1 VKSGNLKTDLPF
13 WLALIRAPGLGAVQA
28 ARLVQQFGEPR
39 ALFEASTATWKAAG
53 IPFALHAGLRAP
65 DWDGVAQDLRWLAG
79 ERRHLVTWNDPR
91 YPAVL
96 REIVQAPVALFCQ
109 GDPALLARAQLAIV
123 GARSA
128 TPQGRDTAEGFAAE
142 LTRRGLLVTSGLAQ
156 GIDGAAHRG
165 ALAAGG
171 ATVAVCATGL
181 DRVYPARHRELA
193 HEITAH
199 GVMVSEFPP
208 GTPPL
213 ADHFPR
219 RNRLISGL
227 ALGVLVVE
235 AAPQSGSLITAR
247 FALEQGR
254 EVFAI
259 PGSIHSPLSKGVHQ
273 LIRQGAKL
281 TASVGDIL
289 EELAPLAGEQIRF
302 EAPPAAAA
310 PELEPTEQRVLDA
323 LGFDATPFDSLIE
336 RLALPVESLS
346 SALLALELR
355 GCIAAAPGG
364 AYQRLGTDADF
375 RRKSGSV
382 PIF

>member
-1 VKSGNLKTDLPF
+1 VKSGDLRTDLHY
-13 WLALIRAPGLGAVQA
+13 WLALTRAPGVGPALA
-28 ARLVQQFGEPR
+28 ARLLRQFGEPR
-39 ALFEASTATWKAAG
+39 SLFDAGSASWKAAG
-53 IPFALHAGLRAP
+53 IPVALHGGLREP
-65 DWDGVAQDLRWLAG
+65 DWAGVEQDLRWLSG
-79 ERRHLVTWNDPR
+79 ERRQLVTWNDAR
-91 YPAVL
+91 YPAPL
-96 REIVQAPVALFCQ
+96 REIVHAPPALFCQ
-109 GDPALLARAQLAIV
+109 GDPQWLARPQLAIV

-128 TPQGRDTAEGFAAE
+128 TPQGLETAHAFAAE

-165 ALAAGG
+165 ALSAGG
-171 ATVAVCATGL
+171 ATIAVCATGL
-181 DRVYPARHRELA
+181 DRVYPAAHRQLA
-193 HEITAH
+193 HEITAR
-199 GVMVSEFPP
+199 GLLVSEFPT

-259 PGSIHSPLSKGVHQ
+259 PGSIHSPMSRGPHR

-281 TASVGDIL
+281 TEHVDDIL
-289 EELAPLAGEQIRF
+289 EELAPLAGGQVRF
-302 EAPPAAAA
+302 EPPPARA
-310 PELEPTEQRVLDA
+310 PELEPTQQRVLDA
-323 LGFDATPFDSLIE
+323 LGFDATPFDLLVE

-346 SALLALELR
+346 EALLALELQGR
-355 GCIAAAPGG
+355 IAAAPGG
-364 AYQRLGTDADF
+364 AYQRLAGVRPRF
-375 RRKSGSV
+375 PEEIGL
-382 PIF
+382 

>member
-1 VKSGNLKTDLPF
+1 VPVNTGTSRPELHY

-28 ARLVQQFGEPR
+28 VRLLQQFGEPG
-39 ALFEASTATWKAAG
+39 ALFNGGIATWRAAG
-53 IPFALHAGLRAP
+53 IPHALHAGLLEP
-65 DWDGVAQDLRWLAG
+65 DWAGVEQDLRWLAG
-79 ERRHLVTWNDPR
+79 DRRHLVTWNDPR
-91 YPAVL
+91 YPAAL
-96 REIVQAPVALFCQ
+96 REITPAPVALFCQ
-109 GDPALLARAQLAIV
+109 GDPELLARPQLSIV

-128 TPQGRDTAEGFAAE
+128 TPQGLETAAGFAAE
-142 LTRRGLLVTSGLAQ
+142 LTRRGLLITSGLAQ

-165 ALAAGG
+165 ALGTGG

-193 HEITAH
+193 HEITAR
-199 GVMVSEFPP
+199 GVLVSEFPT

-219 RNRLISGL
+219 RNRLLSGL

-247 FALEQGR
+247 FALEHGR

-259 PGSIHSPLSKGVHQ
+259 PGSIHSPMSRGPHR

-281 TASVGDIL
+281 TEHVDDIL
-289 EELAPLAGEQIRF
+289 EELAPLAGSAIRY
-302 EAPPAAAA
+302 ERPAPAPA
-310 PELEPTEQRVLDA
+310 PELDPTQQRVLEA
-323 LGFDATPFDSLIE
+323 LGYDATPFDRLVE
-336 RLALPVESLS
+336 RLALPVDSLS
-346 SALLALELR
+346 AALLALELQ

-364 AYQRLGTDADF
+364 AYQRVA
-375 RRKSGSV
+375 RN
-382 PIF
+382 